1 VEDEL
6 ARVKEEL
13 ANTQKELEEERLRF
27 QEANDLAETRLE
39 ELETARES
47 ITQLEPELQEANDLA
62 ETRREDLET
71 AQESITQLESELEEA
86 IAKDSDDDS
95 ASMNAKEMML
105 QNKLD
110 EQISLSR
117 QREREFKKLTSELSQ
132 KSDSVSHESQPQSA
146 DLVASSAKF
155 DALKAELESTKE
167 KLAMSEQVPS
177 NNASKWREA
186 ELKNEIDALK
196 KEVKRAKIDCMSNKS
211 NADSSTEYTSISSEV
226 EANELREENERLR
239 VELKHSQR
247 APSPP
252 PSESMTMANY
262 KSEKK
267 MKREIAKLKEA
278 NTKILD
284 TAEQQFSSLLDLE
297 KENTELRSVIEG
309 LQDGDNMGGLDSSF
323 KDSLEKAQARMLAEK
338 ARAEEAVAREA
349 KLRTE
354 IAQMRLN
361 QQQKNGRSSR
371 TTMSQQ
377 HISDHEA
384 TNEIATLQYEI
395 ERLSTELL
403 VAKEEARNTDT
414 FSADD
419 MMRKYDELKRLAESG
434 MQKDLEIEKL
444 KMRVNTQDAEL
455 NSLREE
461 VTEEDLTFGVREY
474 ADCED
479 DIAAAQNTGL
489 RSLNDELSKQLE
501 LYKKDSDDAKTRLSE
516 ERTRSEM
523 EMKAF
528 SVALK
533 GVDDLRIAAENM
545 SRELH
550 FIKKH
555 GYVPSGGLT
564 GTDASGHVQSAMSA
578 VESMAVASQS
588 IDHPALNDQSS
599 VSQRERGRDG
609 FNLWNAMNA
618 VMGPGQVQA
627 MQNVSEST
635 GGLFNGNPSVSKKS
649 SSKHKSGRRKKK
661 GSGGSVISSFF

>member
-1 VEDEL
+1 
-6 ARVKEEL
+6 
-13 ANTQKELEEERLRF
+13 
-27 QEANDLAETRLE
+27 
-39 ELETARES
+39 
-47 ITQLEPELQEANDLA
+47 
-62 ETRREDLET
+62 
-71 AQESITQLESELEEA
+71 
-86 IAKDSDDDS
+86 
-95 ASMNAKEMML
+95 
-105 QNKLD
+105 
-110 EQISLSR
+110 
-117 QREREFKKLTSELSQ
+117 
-132 KSDSVSHESQPQSA
+132 
-146 DLVASSAKF
+146 
-155 DALKAELESTKE
+155 
-167 KLAMSEQVPS
+167 
-177 NNASKWREA
+177 
-186 ELKNEIDALK
+186 
-196 KEVKRAKIDCMSNKS
+196 
-211 NADSSTEYTSISSEV
+211 
-226 EANELREENERLR
+226 
-239 VELKHSQR
+239 
-247 APSPP
+247 
-252 PSESMTMANY
+252 
-262 KSEKK
+262 

>member
-1 VEDEL
+1 MTI
-6 ARVKEEL
+6 
-13 ANTQKELEEERLRF
+13 AN
-27 QEANDLAETRLE
+27 
-39 ELETARES
+39 S
-47 ITQLEPELQEANDLA
+47 
-62 ETRREDLET
+62 
-71 AQESITQLESELEEA
+71 
-86 IAKDSDDDS
+86 
-95 ASMNAKEMML
+95 
-105 QNKLD
+105 
-110 EQISLSR
+110 
-117 QREREFKKLTSELSQ
+117 
-132 KSDSVSHESQPQSA
+132 
-146 DLVASSAKF
+146 
-155 DALKAELESTKE
+155 
-167 KLAMSEQVPS
+167 
-177 NNASKWREA
+177 
-186 ELKNEIDALK
+186 
-196 KEVKRAKIDCMSNKS
+196 
-211 NADSSTEYTSISSEV
+211 
-226 EANELREENERLR
+226 
-239 VELKHSQR
+239 
-247 APSPP
+247 
-252 PSESMTMANY
+252 

-267 MKREIAKLKEA
+267 MKKEIAKLKEA

-284 TAEQQFSSLLDLE
+284 TAEQQFSSLLSLE
-297 KENTELRSVIEG
+297 KENAELRSVIEG
-309 LQDGDNMGGLDSSF
+309 LQDGDNMGGIDGSF
-323 KDSLEKAQARMLAEK
+323 KDSLDKAQARMLAEK

-361 QQQKNGRSSR
+361 QQQNNGGSSR
-371 TTMSQQ
+371 TLMSQQ
-377 HISDHEA
+377 PISEHEA
-384 TNEIATLQYEI
+384 NEIASLQYEI

-461 VTEEDLTFGVREY
+461 VTEEDLKFGVREY
-474 ADCED
+474 ADCEE

-550 FIKKH
+550 FIKTH
-555 GYVPSGGLT
+555 GYVPPGGLT

-599 VSQRERGRDG
+599 VAQRERGRDG

-635 GGLFNGNPSVSKKS
+635 GGLFNGNSSVARKG
-649 SSKHKSGRRKKK
+649 SSKHKSGKKKKK